1 LNLEGRVAIVTG
13 ASRGIGKEI
22 ALALGREGADVVCIS
37 RNAEDAEKTAE
48 KIRELNRKALALPCD
63 VGASEQTAWVVEQ
76 VLQTFGRIDILIN
89 NAGITR
95 DNLILRIKDED
106 WDEVLRVN
114 LKGAFNMIREA
125 VKPMLKAKYGRIVNI
140 TSIVGITGQVGQA
153 NYAASKA
160 GLIGLTK
167 AVAKEFGGRGITCNA
182 IAPGFI
188 ESDMTRGLSQE
199 MREAIMKR
207 TALGRLGT
215 AEDVAGAAVFLSGD
229 GARYITG
236 QVLIVDGGLTL

>member
-1 LNLEGRVAIVTG
+1 MSLEGRVAVVTG

-22 ALALGREGADVVCIS
+22 AIALAREGADVACI
-37 RNAEDAEKTAE
+37 AKTVEAQE
-48 KIRELNRKALALPCD
+48 RTVDEITRLNRKTIAVACN
-63 VGASEQTAWVVEQ
+63 VGVSEETTKAIEQ
-76 VLQTFGRIDILIN
+76 VLGTFGRIDILVN

-95 DNLILRIKDED
+95 DNLLLRMKDEE
-106 WDEVLRVN
+106 WDEVMQIN
-114 LKGAFNMIREA
+114 LKGAFYMIREV
-125 VKPMLKAKYGRIVNI
+125 VKPMLKARYGRIVNI
-140 TSIVGITGQVGQA
+140 TSIVGISGQVGQA

-182 IAPGFI
+182 VAPGFI

-199 MREAIMKR
+199 MRDEIIKR

-215 AEDVAGAAVFLSGD
+215 TEDVAGAVVFLSGD